1 MKTFTI
7 PFVFLMLITNLSIM
21 NAQKITALN
30 SKTEFADVSGRKI
43 AYRTIGKGT
52 PIILVNRFR
61 GTLDTWDPLFL
72 DKLAENYKV
81 ITFDYT
87 GIGYSTGTLPT
98 DLKDVAKDVK
108 DLADFLKIKKT
119 IIMGWSYGGLVTQV
133 ATLQFSDLISQT
145 VLLGTGPPGERV
157 VPLEQAFLDS
167 ALKPVNDFD
176 DEIIL
181 FFEPSS
187 QESKVQAKASHD
199 RIAKRID
206 VSKIPSTM
214 DVFQLYFT
222 GSAGLTEDK
231 DNFKGKLKTT
241 KTPIL
246 IISGDHD
253 ISFAVENWYPLT
265 RQMPTAQLIVLP
277 QTGHAPQHQ
286 HVNLVV
292 NYIHAFLEDTK

>member
-1 MKTFTI
+1 
-7 PFVFLMLITNLSIM
+7 M
-21 NAQKITALN
+21 NAQKSSALN
-30 SKTEFADVSGRKI
+30 STTEFADVPGRKI
-43 AYRTIGKGT
+43 AYRSIGQGS

-72 DKLAENYKV
+72 DQLAENYRV
-81 ITFDYT
+81 ITFDYS

-98 DLKDVAKDVK
+98 DLKEVAQDVK

-133 ATLQFSDLISQT
+133 ATLLFEDLITQT

-157 VPLEQAFLDS
+157 VPLEQAFLDA
-167 ALKPVNDFD
+167 ALKPINDFD
-176 DEIIL
+176 DEIVL
-181 FFEPSS
+181 FFEPLS
-187 QESKVQAKASHD
+187 EASKIEAKASHD
-199 RIAKRID
+199 RIAQRID

-214 DVFQLYFT
+214 DVFQLYFQ

-231 DNFKGKLKTT
+231 DGFLEKLKTT

-246 IISGDHD
+246 IICGDHD

-265 RQMPTAQLIVLP
+265 RELPTAQLIVLP

-286 HVNLVV
+286 HVTLTV
-292 NYIHAFLEDTK
+292 NYINAFLENSK